1 MKRILLMVF
10 RNILLVPYMWI
21 KLCHRAAHP
30 ENYTLEEHVKFL
42 KWIVF
47 RANKGGNVKIEE
59 HGAENLPKDNG
70 FMFFPNHQGMYD
82 VLAILDAC
90 PYPFS
95 VVAKKEVKDVPF
107 LKQVFSCMHA
117 YMIDREDIRQS
128 MQVIINVTK
137 EVKKGRNYVI
147 FAEGTR
153 SKNGN
158 HPQEFKGGSFKA
170 AIKAKCPIVPVAL
183 IDSYKSFDTGSTEQI
198 TVQVHYL
205 KPMMYEEYKDMKS
218 TEIAAEVRKRVEETI
233 KANGGWD

>member
-59 HGAENLPKDNG
+59 HGAENLPNENG

-128 MQVIINVTK
+128 MQVIIDVSK
-137 EVKKGRNYVI
+137 EVQNGKNYLI

-158 HPQEFKGGSFKA
+158 QYNFCDFLLNRTVPMNLKILLSLHFVVSFQTT
-170 AIKAKCPIVPVAL
+170 CL
-183 IDSYKSFDTGSTEQI
+183 SHSQDF
-198 TVQVHYL
+198 L
-205 KPMMYEEYKDMKS
+205 
-218 TEIAAEVRKRVEETI
+218 
-233 KANGGWD
+233 